1 MAMPDRFSSIEF
13 GNLKHCCTKW
23 QWGFPLTSVFC
34 SLNLLLLSLQALH
47 PFLPQG
53 GLSACD
59 SGKLLKI
66 EEDASHGSLIMELLS
81 WVGISVWGMGPR
93 VYSNSS
99 HHLSYFSPF
108 HLNTGSSELY
118 IRQKEGRKF
127 QKQTI
132 CQKIKV
138 FSGNWEDSDDANEW
152 NKTDSYWILASC
164 FLLPNI
170 PRNKTVYYS
179 VSFRFLL

>member
-1 MAMPDRFSSIEF
+1 
-13 GNLKHCCTKW
+13 
-23 QWGFPLTSVFC
+23 
-34 SLNLLLLSLQALH
+34 
-47 PFLPQG
+47 
-53 GLSACD
+53 
-59 SGKLLKI
+59 
-66 EEDASHGSLIMELLS
+66 
-81 WVGISVWGMGPR
+81 MGPR
-93 VYSNSS
+93 VYCSSS

-138 FSGNWEDSDDANEW
+138 FSSNWEDSDDANER

-179 VSFRFLL
+179 LLVSDFFYKNSYKCGVSNNTHFSLYSSIGQNSNTSLLGLKPRCQQGCIPFSKL